1 MTKTLFAV
9 AATLAAFGI
18 SGSASAQ
25 GGAIRTAHAAY
36 VQGDFAQAERV
47 LIAEQRVFPNSPEV
61 LVNLAAV
68 YARTGRMQQAAAL
81 YRQVLNGEDVALDL
95 SADRTVSSHAIATTG
110 LQRVSGLQTAA
121 R

>member
-1 MTKTLFAV
+1 MTKTFLAL
-9 AATLAAFGI
+9 AATVTGLGI
-18 SGSASAQ
+18 SAPASAQ
-25 GGAIRTAHAAY
+25 AGAVRTAHSAY
-36 VQGDFAQAERV
+36 TQGDFARAEHV
-47 LIAEQRVFPNSPEV
+47 LKAEQRVFPNRPEV

-81 YRQVLNGEDVALDL
+81 YRQILDGKDIALDV
-95 SADRTVSSHAIATTG
+95 SADRTASSHAIARSG